1 MPKPKPVDKVSRIDG
16 VSGVCKMDDEVE
28 DEVLSIV
35 SERCLVNRG
44 GVRGA
49 NELSESGATDEVC

>member
-1 MPKPKPVDKVSRIDG
+1 MPKLKPADKVSRIDG

-44 GVRGA
+44 VRGED
-49 NELSESGATDEVC
+49 ELSESGATDEVC

>member
-1 MPKPKPVDKVSRIDG
+1 MH
-16 VSGVCKMDDEVE
+16 DEAE

-44 GVRGA
+44 VRGED
-49 NELSESGATDEVC
+49 ELSESGATDEVC

>member
-1 MPKPKPVDKVSRIDG
+1 MH
-16 VSGVCKMDDEVE
+16 DEAE

-44 GVRGA
+44 VRGED
-49 NELSESGATDEVC
+49 ELSESGAADEVC